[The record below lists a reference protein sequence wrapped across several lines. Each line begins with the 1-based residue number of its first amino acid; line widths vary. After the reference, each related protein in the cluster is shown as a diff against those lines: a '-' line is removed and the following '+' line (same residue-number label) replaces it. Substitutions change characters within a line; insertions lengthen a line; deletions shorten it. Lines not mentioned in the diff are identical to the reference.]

1 MKTHEKRWLLNY
13 KSGLNS
19 KFRFKL
25 SGLSSQAVKTYNQKE
40 TRAAVILSERSE
52 SKDLGTNLTANINEM
67 RRSFDSA
74 GAPLRMTTA
83 SLVVMLYKMSKPDS
97 LKPDLSLMPTA
108 STGRPQGSPL
118 RDRV

>member
-1 MKTHEKRWLLNY
+1 MYYSNAPQC
-13 KSGLNS
+13 G
-19 KFRFKL
+19 KFRFRL

-83 SLVVMLYKMSKPDS
+83 FLVVMLYRLSKPDS
-97 LKPDLSLMPTA
+97 LNYDLLVRHDPTLQKRL
-108 STGRPQGSPL
+108 TF
-118 RDRV
+118 